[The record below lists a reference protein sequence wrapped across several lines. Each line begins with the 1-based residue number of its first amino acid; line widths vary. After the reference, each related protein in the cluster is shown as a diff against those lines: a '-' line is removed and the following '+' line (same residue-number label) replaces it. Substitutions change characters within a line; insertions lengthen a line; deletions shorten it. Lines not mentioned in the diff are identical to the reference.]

1 MPKSWEEKVKAYCEK
16 YNIPVLYLAETMY
29 EPKVVPMIRGKA
41 FEFSVMMVLQGIL
54 PKNDWLVDK
63 PMMNAQIGLHDID
76 VRVLH
81 KRTGKI
87 VRVECKLAKKG
98 GYRMFTDEHSEIRVK
113 CMRSR
118 TLGTEKVKEL
128 APKFGIPGKV
138 LTIHN
143 DQYLSADF
151 DLVISSIGNA
161 FYTTDK
167 KTGYFEWDPPQK
179 GEDFLRKIG
188 AFDKGS
194 FQDFAFKSLYV
205 AKTSDLKIG
214 NNGVICTR
222 AKCKNKKACGFIPN
236 YPVINFD
243 KRTNKPT
250 SGWVSI
256 EQALGLVEDFVKSLL
271 TVK

>member
-1 MPKSWEEKVKAYCEK
+1 MPKSWEEKVKDYCEK
-16 YNIPVLYLAETMY
+16 YNIPVLYLAETLY

-41 FEFSVMMVLQGIL
+41 FEFSVMMALQDIL
-54 PKNDWLVDK
+54 PKDKWQVDK
-63 PMMNAQIGLHDID
+63 PMMNAQIGFHDID

-81 KRTGKI
+81 KPTGKI

-98 GYRMFTDEHSEIRVK
+98 GYRLFADGHSEIRVK

-118 TLGTEKVKEL
+118 TLGPAKVKEL
-128 APKFGIPGKV
+128 APKFGISEKV
-138 LTIHN
+138 LAIHN

-151 DLVISSIGNA
+151 DIVISSIGNA

-167 KTGYFEWDPPQK
+167 KTGYFEWNPLHE

-188 AFDKGS
+188 ATGKGS
-194 FQDFAFKSLYV
+194 FQDFAFRSLYV

-214 NNGVICTR
+214 HNGVICTR
-222 AKCKNKKACGFIPN
+222 ARCKNKKACGFIPN

-243 KRTNKPT
+243 KRTSKPT
-250 SGWVSI
+250 NGWVPI
-256 EQALGLVEDFVKSLL
+256 EKSLGLFESFVKS
-271 TVK
+271 

>member
-1 MPKSWEEKVKAYCEK
+1 MPKSWEEKVKDYCEK
-16 YNIPVLYLAETMY
+16 YNIPVLYLAETLY

-41 FEFSVMMVLQGIL
+41 FEFSVMMALQEIL
-54 PKNDWLVDK
+54 PRDKWQVDK

-81 KRTGKI
+81 KPTGKVI
-87 VRVECKLAKKG
+87 SVECKLAKKG
-98 GYRMFTDEHSEIRVK
+98 GYRLFNDGHSEIRVK

-118 TLGTEKVKEL
+118 TLGPAKVKEL
-128 APKFGIPGKV
+128 APKFGISEKV
-138 LTIHN
+138 LAIHN

-151 DLVISSIGNA
+151 DIVISSIGNA

-167 KTGYFEWDPPQK
+167 KTGYFEWNPPRE

-188 AFDKGS
+188 ASGKNS
-194 FQDFAFKSLYV
+194 FQNFAFKTLYV

-236 YPVINFD
+236 YPVINF
-243 KRTNKPT
+243 KKKTNKPT
-250 SGWVSI
+250 NGWVSI
-256 EQALGLVEDFVKSLL
+256 EKSLGLFEDFVKS
-271 TVK
+271 